1 MIEVNLSNTRSTGD
15 VFNVGGFDLS
25 HLNVKMIIVGLLVL
39 YIPENFLLSYYEGS
53 IEDLKKE
60 ETIIRTDVRKISSK
74 VRGLNNIKKQVD
86 ALNDQEKKLAEKLQA
101 VKVIINKRQ
110 NPFKILYYIA
120 QSTPEKVW
128 LTSMK
133 MEGKQLILQ
142 GHAEN
147 WKDIGNF
154 LEALKN
160 SIFLSNLQYKVPEGA
175 QTDYNGRKVEV
186 FQITSDITRFK

>member
-1 MIEVNLSNTRSTGD
+1 MIEVNLSNTKSTGD
-15 VFNVGGFDLS
+15 VLNVGGFDLS
-25 HLNVKMIIVGLLVL
+25 HLNVKMILVGLLFL
-39 YIPENFLLSYYEGS
+39 YIPEGFLNSYYEGT

-60 ETIIRTDVRKISSK
+60 ESAIRGDVRKISSQ
-74 VRGLNNIKKQVD
+74 VRGLNNIKKQLD

-128 LTSMK
+128 LTSLK
-133 MEGKQLILQ
+133 MEGRQLILQ

-160 SIFLSNLQYKVPEGA
+160 SIFLANLQYKVPEGA
-175 QTDYNGRKVEV
+175 QSDYNGRKVES
-186 FQITSDITRFK
+186 FQITSDIARFK